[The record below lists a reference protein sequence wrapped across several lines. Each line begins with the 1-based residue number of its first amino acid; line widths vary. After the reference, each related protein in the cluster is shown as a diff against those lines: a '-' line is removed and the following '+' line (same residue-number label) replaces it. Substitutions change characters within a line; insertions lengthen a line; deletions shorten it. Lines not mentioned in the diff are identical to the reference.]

1 MSEPVLPT
9 FWLLMS
15 LAIFNV
21 EEPSATIIPARLST
35 DNAVKVKSLSLS
47 KRPSLLFICC

>member
-9 FWLLMS
+9 FSLLTS

-21 EEPSATIIPARLST
+21 EEASDTIIPARLSM
-35 DNAVKVKSLSLS
+35 DNAVKIKFLLLS
-47 KRPSLLFICC
+47 KRPS